1 MYKYQ
6 MHIHTTPCSK
16 CGGLTPETLCQ
27 ALLENGYQGG
37 VITNHFYH
45 GNSGIDRSEN
55 TSWEQ
60 FVSAYEQDYLS
71 CKKEAEKH
79 NLDIIFSIEES
90 VVPGLEILCY
100 GVTPKILYD
109 NPQLIKQDLC
119 EWVRVMRE
127 NGVVVVQAH
136 PFRKADYIPNPGPLP
151 IEMIDGIE
159 VFNRGNSTD
168 ENQSAWEMAE
178 KHPHLI
184 RTSSADAHWPNHIPY
199 GGIISSKRIT
209 NEQELVTLLRSGE
222 YKLITY
228 MNNE

>member
-6 MHIHTTPCSK
+6 MHIHTAPCSL

-27 ALLENGYQGG
+27 ALLEHGYQGG

-55 TSWEQ
+55 TSWAE
-60 FVSAYEQDYLS
+60 FVSAYEQDYLA
-71 CKKEAEKH
+71 CKEEAEKH
-79 NLDIIFSIEES
+79 GLDIIFSIEES

-100 GVTPKILYD
+100 GVTPKVLYD
-109 NPQLIKQDLC
+109 NPQLIKQDLY

-136 PFRKADYIPNPGPLP
+136 PFREADYIPNPGALP
-151 IEMIDGIE
+151 YECLDGVE
-159 VFNRGNSTD
+159 VFNRGNNAP
-168 ENQSAWEMAE
+168 EMNQKALNFACE
-178 KHPHLI
+178 HNLI

-199 GGIISSKRIT
+199 GGITTSHRIT
-209 NEQELVTLLRSGE
+209 NEAELAALLKSGE
-222 YKLITY
+222 YELIIPD
-228 MNNE
+228 

>member
-6 MHIHTTPCSK
+6 MHLHTTPCSL

-60 FVSAYEQDYLS
+60 FVSAYENDYLA
-71 CKKEAEKH
+71 CKQEAEKH
-79 NLDIIFSIEES
+79 GLDIIFSIEES
-90 VVPGLEILCY
+90 VLPGLEILCY
-100 GVTPKILYD
+100 GVTPKVLYD
-109 NPQLIKQDLC
+109 NPQLIKQDLY

-136 PFRKADYIPNPGPLP
+136 PFREADYIPEPGALP
-151 IEMIDGIE
+151 HECLDGVE
-159 VFNRGNSTD
+159 VFNRGNNSP
-168 ENQSAWEMAE
+168 EMNQKALEFATE
-178 KHPHLI
+178 HGLI
-184 RTSSADAHWPNHIPY
+184 KTSSADAHWANHVPY
-199 GGIISSKRIT
+199 GGIITERRIR
-209 NEQELVTLLRSGE
+209 NEKELAALLRSGE
-222 YKLITY
+222 YELIIPD
-228 MNNE
+228 